1 MFLCL
6 SGCLSCL
13 LFSLLPPSIHSC
25 IPGLLGEKGASL
37 CQMHKLGLPVPP
49 AFTLS
54 TDCCVDYRDNHHR
67 CSKDCLSEV
76 RAAVT
81 HLEAATKRQY
91 GATDG
96 FCRPL
101 LLSVRPGVAQGS
113 CSGQGEYGMKTVLNV
128 GMNEGVVA
136 HMITVT
142 NNAKWAYR
150 TYIRFLQMFSCEVM
164 QREART
170 CDDVISRVCS
180 EHGVVHESYL
190 DEPHLV
196 RIIEQLRDVLP
207 VPDDPWLQL
216 TMTLEAVYRRWFSR
230 NLVNQRS
237 SRGIPESA
245 GCAITVQTMV
255 YGNLNLLSGTGI
267 AVSRDPHTGEKHFY
281 GHYLGNAE
289 VELLVGAC
297 M

>member
-1 MFLCL
+1 
-6 SGCLSCL
+6 
-13 LFSLLPPSIHSC
+13 
-25 IPGLLGEKGASL
+25 
-37 CQMHKLGLPVPP
+37 MHKLGLPIPP

-54 TDCCVDYRDNHHR
+54 TDCCVDYRDNHHL
-67 CSKDCLSEV
+67 CSKDYLSEV
-76 RAAVT
+76 RAAVA
-81 HLEAATKRQY
+81 HLEAATKRQF

-101 LLSVRPGVAQGS
+101 LLSVRPSVAQGC
-113 CSGQGEYGMKTVLNV
+113 CSGQGEYGMRTVLNV

-150 TYIRFLQMFSCEVM
+150 TYIRFLQMFSREVL
-164 QREART
+164 QREARI
-170 CDDVISRVCS
+170 CDDVIRRVCS
-180 EHGVVHESYL
+180 EQRVVHESCL
-190 DEPHLV
+190 DARHLGH
-196 RIIEQLRDVLP
+196 IIEQLKDVLP
-207 VPDDPWLQL
+207 MPDDPWLQL
-216 TMTLEAVYRRWFSR
+216 TMAIEAVYRRWFSR

-237 SRGIPESA
+237 SRGIPESSE

-289 VELLVGAC
+289 VGLVGAC
-297 M
+297 MKSFCM